1 MFRFFPTTTKF
12 TGTMNHM
19 KVMGFTADVA
29 FSGTVTPQGGMVTF
43 TDSATGVAVSTVR
56 WTGGDTVAFAPAA
69 PAAAA
74 PVAPARRSG
83 VRMVHSDGTVAWF
96 APADVHDAR
105 KDGFRVAR

>member
-19 KVMGFTADVA
+19 NVTGFTADVT

-56 WTGGDTVAFAPAA
+56 WTGGDTAAFAPA

-83 VRMVHSDGTVAWF
+83 VRMVHRDGMVAWF
-96 APADVHDAR
+96 AADDVRDAQ
-105 KDGFRVAR
+105 KDGFRFAR